1 MPSQGF
7 HAFRI
12 ECEEI
17 IFNKHPGNAFS
28 QKLEKPETSDC
39 ALILAHKNFC
49 RGSSDLRH
57 FGHGSAHLITF
68 GAFLKCKDVF
78 KSEQTAAHSKSILS
92 GNRVGQS
99 CSVQIKTSKVR
110 FDMAKFPR
118 PGIG

>member
-1 MPSQGF
+1 VRRSPFNRHPDQRF
-7 HAFRI
+7 F
-12 ECEEI
+12 EEA
-17 IFNKHPGNAFS
+17 G
-28 QKLEKPETSDC
+28 KPETSDC
-39 ALILAHKNFC
+39 AVIFAYENFS

-78 KSEQTAAHSKSILS
+78 KSEQTAARSKSILS
-92 GNRVGQS
+92 GNRVVQS